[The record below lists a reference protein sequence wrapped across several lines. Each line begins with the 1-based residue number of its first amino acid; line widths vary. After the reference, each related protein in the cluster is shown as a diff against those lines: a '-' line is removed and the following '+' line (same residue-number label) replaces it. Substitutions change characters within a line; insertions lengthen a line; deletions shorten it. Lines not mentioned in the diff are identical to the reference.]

1 MMKFNN
7 NKNNG
12 KKKKE
17 REPLTFLLFIV
28 TYMIYINR

>member
-12 KKKKE
+12 KK
-17 REPLTFLLFIV
+17 RESLTFLLFIV